1 MKTEK
6 ANEYAG
12 PHPLSGPS
20 KSNNHPAKY
29 IKNCKW
35 ARVYV
40 FPPTLKSFTA
50 DTTPENT
57 GRDSVTR
64 VTYTE

>member
-12 PHPLSGPS
+12 PHPLSSAS

-35 ARVYV
+35 TRVHV
-40 FPPTLKSFTA
+40 FLPTLKSFSA
-50 DTTPENT
+50 DTTPEDT

-64 VTYTE
+64 VTDTE